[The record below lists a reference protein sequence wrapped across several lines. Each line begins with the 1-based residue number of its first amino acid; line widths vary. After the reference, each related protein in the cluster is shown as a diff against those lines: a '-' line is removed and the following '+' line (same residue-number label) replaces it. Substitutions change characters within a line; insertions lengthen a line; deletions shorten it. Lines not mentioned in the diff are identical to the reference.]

1 MISASFARQSEIE
14 LQAVN
19 PPNPLILLTSPNRA
33 GGIRTHDLLNPI
45 QAHYQAV
52 LRPDDAGTI
61 HSERGI
67 ANELFPVV
75 IPSEVEGSRD
85 VTLSLMSRDPSTSL
99 RSAQD
104 DRSGDSPRM

>member
-1 MISASFARQSEIE
+1 MMLAQTAIPGEKTSGRWALIE
-14 LQAVN
+14 RYGE
-19 PPNPLILLTSPNRA
+19 NRA

-85 VTLSLMSRDPSTSL
+85 VTLSPISRDDCLCSVLIATHGISHY
-99 RSAQD
+99 R
-104 DRSGDSPRM
+104 PRLC

>member
-1 MISASFARQSEIE
+1 MRDEDLNAMFFH
-14 LQAVN
+14 
-19 PPNPLILLTSPNRA
+19 PLAFNLHPFLFRA

-52 LRPDDAGTI
+52 LRPDDAATI

-67 ANELFPVV
+67 ANELFPAV

-85 VTLSLMSRDPSTSL
+85 VTLSPLSRDPSTPL

-104 DRSGDSPRM
+104 DRCGDPRAWG